1 MLETRSVQSVLWR
14 RFDRPGHEA
23 AWLMSVGPGWRLVGT
38 AVFPL
43 EHQPCALDYT
53 VDCDA
58 AWRTV
63 SGLVTG
69 RVGEREVRIEV
80 RADAER
86 RWFVD
91 GVECQAV
98 AGCLDVDYGFSPA
111 TNLLPI
117 RRLELAVGASAGVR
131 AAWLRFPS
139 LQLELLEQV
148 YHRTGPST
156 YLYESG
162 GAAFRAELTV
172 DEHGMIARYG
182 GFFEIE
188 KL

>member
-1 MLETRSVQSVLWR
+1 MLESRSVRSILWR
-14 RFDRPGHEA
+14 RLDRPGHEA
-23 AWLMSVGPGWRLVGT
+23 AWLVSVGPGWRLTGAAT
-38 AVFPL
+38 FPQ
-43 EHQPCALDYT
+43 EHHPCALIYT

-58 AWRTV
+58 GWRTV
-63 SGLVTG
+63 SGTVTG
-69 RVGEREVRIEV
+69 RVGDRDVSIELRV
-80 RADAER
+80 DAER

-91 GVECQAV
+91 GVECKAV

-117 RRLELAVGASAGVR
+117 RRLQLEVGASASVR

-139 LQLELLEQV
+139 LELELLEQV
-148 YHRTGPST
+148 YHRTAAQT

-172 DEHGMIARYG
+172 DEHGMVTRYG
-182 GFFEIE
+182 GFFEAE
-188 KL
+188 KI